1 MICFLPEEAV
11 IKMHD
16 HLIQRYGGEPGLRD
30 ASLLDSAL
38 NQPKLTLH
46 FSDVS
51 LCELAATYGFHISE
65 NQPFFDGNKRA
76 ASAAMIMFL
85 DINGLAI
92 TASEDEIFHKI
103 VDMANKRI
111 DKQQLADWLSSVTRK
126 IASL

>member
-1 MICFLPEEAV
+1 MMICFLPEEAV
-11 IKMHD
+11 IEMHD
-16 HLIQRYGGEPGLRD
+16 ALIQKYGGERGIRD

-46 FSDVS
+46 FSDAS

-65 NQPFFDGNKRA
+65 NQAFFDGNKRT

-85 DINGLAI
+85 DSNGLVI
-92 TASEDEIFHKI
+92 TASQDEIFHKI

-111 DKQQLADWLSSVTRK
+111 SKQ
-126 IASL
+126 